1 MADKQ
6 KVIDVNMHF
15 LPTDLFTNQKVL
27 NGFLYSDHHGR

>member
-1 MADKQ
+1 MADNKQ

-27 NGFLYSDHHGR
+27 NGFL